1 VETMKKRL
9 KGIVT
14 EVKGNKACILTTDGE
29 FAYVRINGSIPS
41 IGEEYEGSRVGQLSF
56 LRRVS
61 AAASIAVCI
70 IAGSAA
76 YVYATPVS
84 TISLSSPQ
92 VKVEVNRWN
101 RIIKYSAPNSSM
113 EKYVDSLKI
122 KNKPLSD
129 GLEKIIDNIKNV
141 PDNVKNKDSKP
152 VYSNKENLP
161 DKKKD
166 SSSNNKTDKNVV
178 LYVDDKQKNVHSE
191 ITKFEKHVQQKGMK
205 VEIKNIKRNNDKPKK
220 NNENKNENKDKKQ
233 KNN

>member
-1 VETMKKRL
+1 MKKRL

-233 KNN
+233 KIINR